1 MKEDKRDK
9 RVLIPRDEFE
19 EEAGEGLGRLSREEA
34 EADLRELKARMEGRL
49 RRPRAI
55 WIPAAAAVLV
65 LLVAS
70 GILVTMLR
78 DRPAFDRQLAQKG
91 RAMQEVALDDSALMV
106 AAGGVITDT
115 ALIAMA
121 QPIERADRSPGAPG
135 APVAPGAPGA
145 PIVTGIIAP
154 ETVAEAAD
162 ELYAIV
168 EEDAVA
174 GVIGVE
180 PVISVVVAEEEMAE
194 EVVVEAIP
202 QAMASSRKARAATE
216 TRAGAEKKS
225 ATETREVADT
235 RQVSDARQV
244 AVARDEKK
252 AAATKDMAEK
262 AEPAAGANYPEIR
275 KSAAPLGGWDTYESW
290 AEGNIRY
297 PEGIQPVLRQE
308 VVVSFMVQPDS
319 TLTDM
324 KAVSSPGEPFTREA
338 FRLLREGPKWVPAGS
353 GGKAVAEAVVVKV
366 VFK

>member
-91 RAMQEVALDDSALMV
+91 RAMQEVALDDSALMFSV
-106 AAGGVITDT
+106 GGVITDT

-135 APVAPGAPGA
+135 APGAPVTPGA

-174 GVIGVE
+174 GVIGDE

-202 QAMASSRKARAATE
+202 QAMASPRKARAATE

-225 ATETREVADT
+225 STETREVADT
-235 RQVSDARQV
+235 RKV
-244 AVARDEKK
+244 AAARDEKK
-252 AAATKDMAEK
+252 AADAKDMAEK

-338 FRLLREGPKWVPAGS
+338 FRLLREGPRWVPAGS